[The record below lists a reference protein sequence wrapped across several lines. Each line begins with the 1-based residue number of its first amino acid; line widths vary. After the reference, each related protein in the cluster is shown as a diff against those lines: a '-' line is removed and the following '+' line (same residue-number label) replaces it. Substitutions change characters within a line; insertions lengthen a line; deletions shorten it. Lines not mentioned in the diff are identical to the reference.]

1 MTGMDC
7 RQNKPLT
14 FAEMSKAYY
23 AKEKLTNPGYILDVC
38 ILSDWDVR
46 LTKVRCIRPVDTII
60 LPRFLTDFS
69 EGALSGLDVKRIVV
83 KSNFSSYEKLF
94 SFMTCKSLLQLQVEC
109 IQHMQCLEAVRSFQ
123 R

>member
-69 EGALSGLDVKRIVV
+69 EGALSGLDVKQIVV

-94 SFMTCKSLLQLQVEC
+94 SFMTCNV
-109 IQHMQCLEAVRSFQ
+109 
-123 R
+123 